1 MSLAMNIKR
10 SIALV
15 LILLAG
21 VIAGPA
27 RAQDGTAALGAAGEV
42 YLPQAGVYKDLFPK
56 GHDTAPTNTVLAVD
70 LVLPGSAPQRL
81 LVPYT
86 IGADVE
92 TSPAVLFEDD
102 SNTLFLLWASQVISL
117 SSVLML
123 ASFDGTSWGPP
134 IQITGNPFSSK
145 TSPQLAITRDAF
157 SITDDS
163 GNTAIRHRTI
173 VHVGWEEQN
182 ANGNTDVL
190 YTPVILE
197 EGNYLGWAPVYNLN
211 DLVGRSPSGS
221 SFAPPDALV
230 QAPVLQGGRDAR
242 TLVVGF
248 ASAQTR
254 AISAVEIDVLPE
266 EVSLLAEK
274 CRAHIIDLGR
284 TLYPDHLQTF
294 ADKASTDISS
304 IGTAFHADIIHYIA
318 GQIHDLVLANRGTS
332 STDLTALSEDARAH
346 IIDLGSRLSGRG
358 LRDQSDNAKALIV
371 DTIVSVEPTDPTA
384 PAHLIHFRVASSRP
398 VPQIGSTGAQ
408 LFLSETGDDA
418 IVA

>member
-1 MSLAMNIKR
+1 MSLAMKIKR
-10 SIALV
+10 PIVLV

-21 VIAGPA
+21 VIAAPA
-27 RAQDGTAALGAAGEV
+27 HAQDGTAALGAAGEV
-42 YLPQAGVYKDLFPK
+42 YLPKAGLYKDLFPK
-56 GHDTAPTNTVLAVD
+56 GHDTAPGNTILAVD
-70 LVLPGSAPQRL
+70 LVLPGAAPQRL

-86 IGADVE
+86 TGADVE

-102 SNTLFLLWASQVISL
+102 SNTLFLLWASQVNSL

-211 DLVGRSPSGS
+211 DLVGRNPSGS
-221 SFAPPDALV
+221 NFAPPDALV

-254 AISAVEIDVLPE
+254 A
-266 EVSLLAEK
+266 
-274 CRAHIIDLGR
+274 
-284 TLYPDHLQTF
+284 
-294 ADKASTDISS
+294 
-304 IGTAFHADIIHYIA
+304 
-318 GQIHDLVLANRGTS
+318 
-332 STDLTALSEDARAH
+332 
-346 IIDLGSRLSGRG
+346 
-358 LRDQSDNAKALIV
+358 
-371 DTIVSVEPTDPTA
+371 
-384 PAHLIHFRVASSRP
+384 
-398 VPQIGSTGAQ
+398 
-408 LFLSETGDDA
+408 
-418 IVA
+418 